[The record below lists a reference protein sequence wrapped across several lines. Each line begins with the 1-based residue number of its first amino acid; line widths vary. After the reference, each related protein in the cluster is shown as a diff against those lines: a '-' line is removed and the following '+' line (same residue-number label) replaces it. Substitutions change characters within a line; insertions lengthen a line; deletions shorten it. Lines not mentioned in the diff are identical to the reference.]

1 MNEIKISLEEFKKKN
16 IIYLDKI
23 QDGFNKY
30 PNVMLEGTE
39 EYVNDAIRKLFKEN
53 GIDNSYADFYYG
65 RLDQEAKNKVQ
76 DALNKEEI
84 DFIESLQLNE
94 NEIFLRLNQK
104 LLEILLKL
112 TGNEVLFSS
121 FYFAKYPCIVWGN
134 YDKKY
139 PIFFKDK
146 SVMKIVME
154 EILVK

>member
-16 IIYLDKI
+16 VIYLDKI

-30 PNVMLEGTE
+30 PNIMLEGTE